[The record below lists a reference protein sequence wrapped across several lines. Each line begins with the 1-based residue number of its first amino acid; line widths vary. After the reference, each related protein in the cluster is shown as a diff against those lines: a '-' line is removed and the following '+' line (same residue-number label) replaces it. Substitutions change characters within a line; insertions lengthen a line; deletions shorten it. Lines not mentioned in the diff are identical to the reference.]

1 MNEETFDKE
10 VVIDNATSAQG
21 ILGLMPPRGRQVQ
34 PEGRRPEGWTWR
46 PRGGFKPRIPRAE
59 VALLHNYTAGM
70 IFDSLTMIKPH
81 SVI

>member
-1 MNEETFDKE
+1 M
-10 VVIDNATSAQG
+10 IYNATSAKG

-34 PEGRRPEGWTWR
+34 PEGRRPKGWTWR

-59 VALLHNYTAGM
+59 VALLHNYTAGI
-70 IFDSLTMIKPH
+70 IFDSLTMVKPH